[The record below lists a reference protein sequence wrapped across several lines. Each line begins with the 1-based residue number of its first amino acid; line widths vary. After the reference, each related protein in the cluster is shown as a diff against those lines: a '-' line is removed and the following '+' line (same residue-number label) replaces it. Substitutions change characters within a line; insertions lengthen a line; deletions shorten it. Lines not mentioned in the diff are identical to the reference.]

1 MAFST
6 RVLRAGRS
14 IYVKQMTKLLV
25 SVPNHSLLLTP
36 VGGGV
41 ASASPAC
48 GYTVNE
54 GGVIEELIRSLADE
68 YTTNVNC
75 LCSATELLDLLQ
87 SLDEEEHP
95 GGGSSYF
102 HSDATNYAFDN
113 GLRQQLITWNQS
125 WPTVV
130 VHICTV
136 DS

>member
-1 MAFST
+1 M
-6 RVLRAGRS
+6 
-14 IYVKQMTKLLV
+14 KKLLV

-41 ASASPAC
+41 ASASPSC
-48 GYTVNE
+48 GYTVKE
-54 GGVIEELIRSLADE
+54 GSLIEELIRSLADE

-75 LCSATELLDLLQ
+75 LSSATEILDLLQ

-95 GGGSSYF
+95 HGRTSYF
-102 HSDATNYAFDN
+102 NSDAANYAFDN